1 MENQI
6 EKNIE
11 HLRNSQL
18 FRGFTDDEIE
28 KFLYNTK
35 FKIFELN
42 RGAILNVELDKS
54 IFVLYGSIASYE
66 TNIDGVKTFIN
77 HFEPDGNELIAI
89 SLDTPYPTVSVEAR
103 KKSVVLSLETNSFLI
118 TDPSIIFLQNRV
130 QQNIISIFYRMTEN
144 VMQRIIANAESL
156 SKNKIIKY
164 LRQLKS
170 EQKKWQITN
179 SFYKTGARRPFT
191 NGYKHIDEKN

>member
-42 RGAILNVELDKS
+42 RGAILNVEL
-54 IFVLYGSIASYE
+54 E
-66 TNIDGVKTFIN
+66 
-77 HFEPDGNELIAI
+77 NECPFWKL
-89 SLDTPYPTVSVEAR
+89 T
-103 KKSVVLSLETNSFLI
+103 
-118 TDPSIIFLQNRV
+118 
-130 QQNIISIFYRMTEN
+130 
-144 VMQRIIANAESL
+144 
-156 SKNKIIKY
+156 
-164 LRQLKS
+164 S
-170 EQKKWQITN
+170 EK
-179 SFYKTGARRPFT
+179 P
-191 NGYKHIDEKN
+191 

>member
-42 RGAILNVELDKS
+42 RGAILNVE
-54 IFVLYGSIASYE
+54 
-66 TNIDGVKTFIN
+66 
-77 HFEPDGNELIAI
+77 
-89 SLDTPYPTVSVEAR
+89 R
-103 KKSVVLSLETNSFLI
+103 
-118 TDPSIIFLQNRV
+118 
-130 QQNIISIFYRMTEN
+130 
-144 VMQRIIANAESL
+144 
-156 SKNKIIKY
+156 
-164 LRQLKS
+164 
-170 EQKKWQITN
+170 
-179 SFYKTGARRPFT
+179 
-191 NGYKHIDEKN
+191 